1 MAKTLDKKRVFKT
14 EQAFLNRFQDYLE
27 DCAEKEKLPNISGFA
42 YFAKIV
48 RKTFYNQ
55 EKIYPR
61 AFDLI
66 NSALEDETLNNTTQ
80 PPQIRTLVLTNRYR
94 YSNKSEVVSENYNNN
109 VNENYD
115 LSKLTTE
122 EIKQILAEELELDN

>member
-1 MAKTLDKKRVFKT
+1 MAKTLNKKRVFKT
-14 EQAFLNRFQDYLE
+14 EQAFLNCFQDYLE
-27 DCAEKEKLPNISGFA
+27 DCEAKDKLPNISGFA

-48 RKTFYNQ
+48 RRTFYNQ
-55 EKIYPR
+55 EKVYPR

-122 EIKQILAEELELDN
+122 EIKQILAEELELDK